1 MQHNRAVQFMPF
13 DSLKGFREYLKY
25 IEKENDI
32 DIDKMLYNKIKELKI
47 NDIVKVEYF
56 YYDEL
61 LEIYGI
67 IKEITNKYLVIS
79 NTKVLIKDI
88 LCIN

>member
-47 NDIVKVEYF
+47 NDIIKVEYF